1 MPTIFSGVENRIAQA
16 RERHQELHR
25 SARQDVAEWRTQAAR
40 LTIAVNA
47 LNEANE
53 ALDAKANAALALSV
67 LACTISAISIITVA
81 KRR

>member
-1 MPTIFSGVENRIAQA
+1 MPTIFSGIENRIAQA

-25 SARQDVAEWRTQAAR
+25 TTRQDVAEWKTQAKR
-40 LTIAVNA
+40 LTIAINA

-53 ALDAKANAALALSV
+53 ALDAKVNAALSLSLLAATASLIAL
-67 LACTISAISIITVA
+67 

>member
-16 RERHQELHR
+16 RELHQELHR
-25 SARQDVAEWRTQAAR
+25 TTRQDAAEWRTQVQR
-40 LTIAVNA
+40 LTSTVNA

-53 ALDAKANAALALSV
+53 ALDAKVNAALALSA
-67 LACTISAISIITVA
+67 LACTISIITVA

>member
-1 MPTIFSGVENRIAQA
+1 MPTVFSGVENRIAQA

-25 SARQDVAEWRTQAAR
+25 SARQDVADWRTQTAR
-40 LTIAVNA
+40 ITTTVNA

-53 ALDAKANAALALSV
+53 ALDTKANAALTLSL
-67 LACTISAISIITVA
+67 LAATISLIAL

>member
-1 MPTIFSGVENRIAQA
+1 MPTIFSGVENRISEA

-25 SARQDVAEWRTQAAR
+25 SARQDVADWRTQAAR
-40 LTIAVNA
+40 LTTTVNA
-47 LNEANE
+47 LNERQK

-67 LACTISAISIITVA
+67 LAATISLIAL

>member
-16 RERHQELHR
+16 RERHQELR
-25 SARQDVAEWRTQAAR
+25 RTTRQDVAGWRTQAAR
-40 LTIAVNA
+40 LTATVNA

-53 ALDAKANAALALSV
+53 ALDAKVNAALALSV
-67 LACTISAISIITVA
+67 LACTISIITVA

>member
-25 SARQDVAEWRTQAAR
+25 SARQDVADWRTQAAR
-40 LTIAVNA
+40 LTTAVGA
-47 LNEANE
+47 LDERQE
-53 ALDAKANAALALSV
+53 ALDAKANTALSLSL
-67 LACTISAISIITVA
+67 LAATISLIAL

>member
-25 SARQDVAEWRTQAAR
+25 TTRQDVTGWRTQAAR
-40 LTIAVNA
+40 ITATVNA
-47 LNEANE
+47 LNERQE
-53 ALDAKANAALALSV
+53 ALDAKVNAALSLSV
-67 LACTISAISIITVA
+67 LAATASLIAL

>member
-25 SARQDVAEWRTQAAR
+25 TTAQDVADWRTQVQR
-40 LTIAVNA
+40 LTASINA

-53 ALDAKANAALALSV
+53 ALDAKVNAALALSA
-67 LACTISAISIITVA
+67 LAATVSLIA
-81 KRR
+81 LKRR

>member
-1 MPTIFSGVENRIAQA
+1 MPSSFSGVENRISEA

-25 SARQDVAEWRTQAAR
+25 TTAQGVADWRTQAAR
-40 LTIAVNA
+40 LTTTVNA

-53 ALDAKANAALALSV
+53 ALDAKANAALSLSL
-67 LACTISAISIITVA
+67 LAATISLIAL

>member
-1 MPTIFSGVENRIAQA
+1 MPTIFSGVENRISEA

-25 SARQDVAEWRTQAAR
+25 TARQGVADWRTQAQR
-40 LTIAVNA
+40 LTATVNA

-53 ALDAKANAALALSV
+53 ALDAKANTAFALSV
-67 LACTISAISIITVA
+67 LAATVSIITAV

>member
-25 SARQDVAEWRTQAAR
+25 TTRQDVADWRTQAAR
-40 LTIAVNA
+40 LTAAVGA
-47 LNEANE
+47 LNERQE
-53 ALDAKANAALALSV
+53 ALDAKATAALSLSL
-67 LACTISAISIITVA
+67 LAATISLIAL